1 MTKTEKIK
9 QAVIGF
15 VKGGD
20 TSDTQLLN
28 AVLHKDFRVTSNNF
42 LGEPGVA
49 ILDKAGYLNNIE
61 KGIFGGLPRKMEIEL
76 IDESKTIAMV
86 KIRLESAENNFVSYN
101 SLVLDTD
108 NEWKLINNHVV
119 VEAKKV

>member
-1 MTKTEKIK
+1 MTKTEKIT
-9 QAVIGF
+9 QAVINF

-49 ILDKAGYLNNIE
+49 ILNKTQYLDNIE
-61 KGIFGGLPRKMEIEL
+61 KGIFGGLPRKMKIEL
-76 IDESKTIAMV
+76 VDENETIAMV
-86 KIRLESAENNFVSYN
+86 KIRLESEKNDFVSYN
-101 SLVLDTD
+101 SMVLDTD
-108 NEWKLINNHVV
+108 DEWKLVNNHVV
-119 VEAKKV
+119 VEAKKG